1 MKSMFFRLATFSVAS
16 FFLGLISI
24 AQTSP
29 EFSHPHATL
38 LGDAGQGTILKFD
51 FADPSFKE
59 VSTQYGDAIIP
70 SVGDDLPLLEKG
82 APSLTKSYVAIMID
96 GQSNTEVE
104 IISSVYTD
112 YNDIEI
118 APSKGNL
125 FRNVDPNY
133 VAFAKGPVYNEDAFY
148 PSELAT
154 LSDPYIQRGVRG
166 QAVWA
171 YPMQYNPVT
180 KTLRVY
186 SSITLRVI
194 EVEGESVNQLT
205 STSTARLT
213 KENNAAFAQRFIN
226 SESVSSRYDYIEE
239 HGKIVIITDPMYD
252 EVLAPFVQWKIE
264 KGYETE
270 VVYASDIGGVNAI
283 KDFLAGEYYNNGL
296 THAIIAGDED
306 QIPSELV
313 TNSGGTGY
321 CDPCYSYVEG
331 NDSYPEFFVGRLLTH
346 TVEEMQSVVERH
358 LSYEKNP
365 YMGDEWFNDAIGIGS
380 SEGAGNG
387 DEGQSDWQ
395 HQNAIKDLLL
405 AYGYDQV
412 WEVYEGSQ
420 AGSSVSTDGTQDEAG
435 DPNANDMITIVNKGE
450 TVINYCGHGYHGGVA
465 TSGFDVNAVADLENS
480 GMYPFF
486 MAVACC
492 VGDFDEGEGSGDCF
506 GEVWSKS
513 TDSNGDPIGG
523 IGGAF
528 SSVLQSWAP
537 PMEGQDEMNN
547 LIVEQGA
554 YDIRHSTG
562 SIVTH
567 GCCSMNDAY
576 GGQGD
581 EMTDTWCVFGDPS
594 TVLRTATP
602 TQLELVHQ
610 DVYFLGTPGMQINC
624 NINGT
629 YVAITSGDQILGTA
643 FVEGGVA
650 DISLNAPLSVPGEIL
665 ITGTAYNTIPYQA
678 TAEVVPAEGPY
689 VIANNPMADDITGD
703 LDGVVDQGESIV
715 LDLNLENVGIEAAE
729 GVVVNVTTA
738 DVWVNITN
746 GSISVGD
753 ISDGASL
760 IAEGFAF
767 DVVGGVENGHVALF
781 LVEITDVNGN
791 VWNTQFNLT
800 LNAPQLEVVG
810 LEISDG
816 GNGIMDSGENVDLII
831 EVANVGADMAYMLE
845 NAITISNPNITI
857 NNASFSAGNLAE
869 GESAFATFNIDVSPD
884 AGPGELATIEFSG
897 EAGLY
902 SAEDTFV
909 EIINLII
916 EDWES
921 GNTDQF
927 DWEMDGNADWFIT
940 ELDPYEGVNCL
951 QSGDVNDNQSSTLT
965 IELDVLAEGEVS
977 FARKVSSEGDYDFL
991 YFIVDG
997 ATVAEWSGNE
1007 DWAVV
1012 EFTIS
1017 EGLHTLEWTY
1027 EKDFIISDGEDAAW
1041 VDDIVLPPFCFIDA
1055 QITSSDS
1062 DGVLCPGASVTLST
1076 SNNFDAVWSNDATTS
1091 SIEVIEPGTYWVT
1104 LTDDS
1109 GCSGTSDPFELELI
1123 EPSEANASV
1132 NGQLGSCS
1140 GGAIELDFCAP
1151 GTYSITLPGG
1161 GVENFEIAP
1170 GECVA
1175 SAIDVEGTYTISF
1188 TDICG
1193 SSVEDVEYEV
1203 AYFGT
1208 PDAPSV
1214 SDIQIPEPGTAEFTG
1229 APATAQW
1236 YETET
1241 SSEVLAIGSTFSPEV
1256 TETTTFW
1263 VADTGSHPGTEAGGG
1278 RSDYHSIG
1286 QYHNNTSRFLMFDAY
1301 QDFTIETVKVYANGE
1316 AERTIAL
1323 VDSDDNILQE
1333 ATILIPDG
1341 EQVVQL
1347 GFDVPAGTDHGLR
1360 CTGNNVQLWRDGN
1373 GSNPDFPYPLG
1384 DMGAIT
1390 KTSIPLNNALNFYFF
1405 FYDWQI
1411 SSTET
1416 ICHSERVPVTV
1427 DVLSSVGE
1435 IANVS
1440 SINIF
1445 PVPTT
1450 ENLNIDLS
1458 VVGVKNLTVA
1468 LHDAT
1473 GRVIFNENWAGV
1485 TTGVRTL
1492 NLNNCTPGMYTLS
1505 ITDGVTS
1512 IASRVVIQ

>member
-1 MKSMFFRLATFSVAS
+1 
-16 FFLGLISI
+16 
-24 AQTSP
+24 
-29 EFSHPHATL
+29 
-38 LGDAGQGTILKFD
+38 
-51 FADPSFKE
+51 
-59 VSTQYGDAIIP
+59 
-70 SVGDDLPLLEKG
+70 
-82 APSLTKSYVAIMID
+82 
-96 GQSNTEVE
+96 
-104 IISSVYTD
+104 
-112 YNDIEI
+112 
-118 APSKGNL
+118 
-125 FRNVDPNY
+125 
-133 VAFAKGPVYNEDAFY
+133 
-148 PSELAT
+148 
-154 LSDPYIQRGVRG
+154 
-166 QAVWA
+166 
-171 YPMQYNPVT
+171 
-180 KTLRVY
+180 
-186 SSITLRVI
+186 
-194 EVEGESVNQLT
+194 
-205 STSTARLT
+205 
-213 KENNAAFAQRFIN
+213 
-226 SESVSSRYDYIEE
+226 
-239 HGKIVIITDPMYD
+239 
-252 EVLAPFVQWKIE
+252 
-264 KGYETE
+264 
-270 VVYASDIGGVNAI
+270 
-283 KDFLAGEYYNNGL
+283 
-296 THAIIAGDED
+296 
-306 QIPSELV
+306 
-313 TNSGGTGY
+313 
-321 CDPCYSYVEG
+321 
-331 NDSYPEFFVGRLLTH
+331 
-346 TVEEMQSVVERH
+346 
-358 LSYEKNP
+358 
-365 YMGDEWFNDAIGIGS
+365 
-380 SEGAGNG
+380 
-387 DEGQSDWQ
+387 
-395 HQNAIKDLLL
+395 
-405 AYGYDQV
+405 
-412 WEVYEGSQ
+412 
-420 AGSSVSTDGTQDEAG
+420 
-435 DPNANDMITIVNKGE
+435 MITIVNKGE

-624 NINGT
+624 NINGA

-729 GVVVNVTTA
+729 GVVVNVTTT

-746 GSISVGD
+746 SSISVGD
-753 ISDGASL
+753 ISDGTSL

-767 DVVGGVENGHVALF
+767 DVVGGVENGHVVLF

-791 VWNTQFNLT
+791 VWNTQFNLN

-810 LEISDG
+810 LEVSDG

-845 NAITISNPNITI
+845 NAITISNPNITL

-902 SAEDTFV
+902 STEDTFV

-977 FARKVSSEGDYDFL
+977 FARKVSSEGDYDFI

-997 ATVAEWSGNE
+997 ATVAELSGNE

-1041 VDDIVLPPFCFIDA
+1041 LDDIVLPPFCFIDA

-1062 DGVLCPGASVTLST
+1062 DGVLCPGASVTLS
-1076 SNNFDAVWSNDATTS
+1076 
-1091 SIEVIEPGTYWVT
+1091 IK
-1104 LTDDS
+1104 
-1109 GCSGTSDPFELELI
+1109 
-1123 EPSEANASV
+1123 
-1132 NGQLGSCS
+1132 QL
-1140 GGAIELDFCAP
+1140 
-1151 GTYSITLPGG
+1151 
-1161 GVENFEIAP
+1161 
-1170 GECVA
+1170 
-1175 SAIDVEGTYTISF
+1175 
-1188 TDICG
+1188 
-1193 SSVEDVEYEV
+1193 
-1203 AYFGT
+1203 
-1208 PDAPSV
+1208 
-1214 SDIQIPEPGTAEFTG
+1214 
-1229 APATAQW
+1229 
-1236 YETET
+1236 
-1241 SSEVLAIGSTFSPEV
+1241 
-1256 TETTTFW
+1256 
-1263 VADTGSHPGTEAGGG
+1263 
-1278 RSDYHSIG
+1278 
-1286 QYHNNTSRFLMFDAY
+1286 
-1301 QDFTIETVKVYANGE
+1301 
-1316 AERTIAL
+1316 
-1323 VDSDDNILQE
+1323 
-1333 ATILIPDG
+1333 
-1341 EQVVQL
+1341 
-1347 GFDVPAGTDHGLR
+1347 
-1360 CTGNNVQLWRDGN
+1360 
-1373 GSNPDFPYPLG
+1373 
-1384 DMGAIT
+1384 
-1390 KTSIPLNNALNFYFF
+1390 
-1405 FYDWQI
+1405 
-1411 SSTET
+1411 
-1416 ICHSERVPVTV
+1416 
-1427 DVLSSVGE
+1427 
-1435 IANVS
+1435 
-1440 SINIF
+1440 
-1445 PVPTT
+1445 
-1450 ENLNIDLS
+1450 
-1458 VVGVKNLTVA
+1458 
-1468 LHDAT
+1468 
-1473 GRVIFNENWAGV
+1473 
-1485 TTGVRTL
+1485 
-1492 NLNNCTPGMYTLS
+1492 
-1505 ITDGVTS
+1505 
-1512 IASRVVIQ
+1512 